1 MRRTGNLCLAL
12 LLLLAGATRARA
24 QEEYLPELV
33 RRVKPSVVAIVTYDA
48 RGEKLSKGSGFF
60 ISAER
65 VVTNRHVIDGA
76 FKAEIHT
83 TSGNVYNVRGVLAVD
98 GEGDIALLQIEI
110 GPNVVQPLAITRT
123 SPQEGESVVVVG
135 NPLGLEGSVSN
146 GIVSAVR
153 DIPNFGRII
162 QITAP
167 ISSGSSG
174 SPVINMQGQVIG
186 VATLQ
191 LTDGQSLNFAV
202 PSDRVAALTISQLRT
217 LSEVVSATKK
227 SQRATAERFY
237 MQGLGFLSRD
247 DCEKALPYFKRAT
260 DSDPTYA
267 EAWAQ
272 TGFCSG
278 MLGRHEDALK
288 ASRQAIRLRP
298 DSAESYINIGSAYA
312 YLGQFKDSA
321 DAYKQALR
329 LDPDNADVHYALGL
343 TYNKM
348 GRADDELQSY
358 KQAVRL
364 KPDYASAYERLGLA
378 YMRMNRATEAITAFR
393 QLILLKPGD
402 ASAYDNLG
410 LAHLKA
416 KQTAEGIEAF
426 KQAIRLKPDFARAYY
441 NLGLGYLAIDDR
453 DAALE
458 QYTIL
463 KSLDPDRA
471 NKLFNMIYP

>member
-1 MRRTGNLCLAL
+1 MRSVRNFCWVIVL
-12 LLLLAGATRARA
+12 LLSGAGPSYA

-33 RRVKPSVVAIVTYDA
+33 RRVKPSVVSIMTYDA

-83 TSGNVYNVRGVLAVD
+83 TSGNSYSVRGVLAVD
-98 GEGDIALLQIEI
+98 GEGDIALLQIDI
-110 GPNVVQPLAITRT
+110 GPNLVSPLTLTRS

-202 PSDRVAALTISQLRT
+202 PSERVAALAIGPART
-217 LSEVVSATKK
+217 LSEVVATTKK

-247 DCEKALPYFKRAT
+247 DCEKALPYFKRAV

-272 TGFCSG
+272 AGFCNG
-278 MLGRHEDALK
+278 MLGRHDEALK

-298 DSAESYINIGSAYA
+298 DYAESYINIGSAYA
-312 YLGQFKDSA
+312 YLGQYKESA
-321 DAYKQALR
+321 DAYRQAVR

-348 GRADDELQSY
+348 GRADDEIQSY
-358 KQAVRL
+358 KQAIRL
-364 KPDYASAYERLGLA
+364 KPDHAQAYERLGLA
-378 YMRMNRATEAITAFR
+378 YMRMNRYADAAAAFK

-402 ASAYDNLG
+402 ATAYDNLG
-410 LAHLKA
+410 SAHLKA
-416 KQTAEGIEAF
+416 KQAADGIEAF
-426 KQAIRLKPDFARAYY
+426 KRAIQLKPDFARAYY
-441 NLGLGYLAIDDR
+441 NLGLGYLAIDNR
-453 DAALE
+453 DGALE

-463 KSLDPDRA
+463 KTLDPDRA

>member
-1 MRRTGNLCLAL
+1 M
-12 LLLLAGATRARA
+12 LLLAGAARALA

-33 RRVKPSVVAIVTYDA
+33 RRVKPSVVAVVTFDA

-60 ISAER
+60 ISSER

-83 TSGNVYNVRGVLAVD
+83 VNGNSYNVRGVLAVD
-98 GEGDIALLQIEI
+98 GEGDIALLQIDI
-110 GPNVVQPLAITRT
+110 GPNMVNPLIITRT

-202 PSDRVAALTISQLRT
+202 PSDRVAGLQASALRT

-272 TGFCSG
+272 TGFCNG
-278 MLGRHEDALK
+278 ILGRHEEALK

-298 DSAESYINIGSAYA
+298 DSAESYINIGSASA
-312 YLGQFKDSA
+312 FLGQYKESA

-329 LDPDNADVHYALGL
+329 LDPDNADVHYALGI

-348 GRADDELQSY
+348 GRADDEVQSF
-358 KQAVRL
+358 KQAIRL
-364 KPDYASAYERLGLA
+364 KPDHAGAYERLGLA
-378 YMRMNRATEAITAFR
+378 YMRMNRYADAATAFK

-402 ASAYDNLG
+402 ATAYDNLG

-416 KQTAEGIEAF
+416 KQATEGIEAF
-426 KQAIRLKPDFARAYY
+426 KQAIRLRPDFARAYY

-453 DAALE
+453 NAALE

>member
-1 MRRTGNLCLAL
+1 M
-12 LLLLAGATRARA
+12 LLLAGASAPA

-60 ISAER
+60 ISSER

-83 TSGNVYNVRGVLAVD
+83 VNGNSYNVRGVLAVD
-98 GEGDIALLQIEI
+98 GEGDIALLQIDI
-110 GPNVVQPLAITRT
+110 GPNMVNPLMITRT

-174 SPVINMQGQVIG
+174 SPVVNMQGQVIG

-202 PSDRVAALTISQLRT
+202 PSDRVAGLQSGALRT

-247 DCEKALPYFKRAT
+247 DCDHALPYFKRAT
-260 DSDPTYA
+260 DSDATYA

-272 TGFCSG
+272 MGFCNG
-278 MLGRHEDALK
+278 MLGRHEEALK

-312 YLGQFKDSA
+312 YLGQYKESA
-321 DAYKQALR
+321 DAYRQALR
-329 LDPDNADVHYALGL
+329 LDPDNVDVHYALGL

-348 GRADDELQSY
+348 GRAEDEVQSF
-358 KQAVRL
+358 KQAIRL
-364 KPDYASAYERLGLA
+364 KPDHAGAYERLGLA
-378 YMRMNRATEAITAFR
+378 YLRMNRYADAVAAFK

-402 ASAYDNLG
+402 AAAYDNLG
-410 LAHLKA
+410 LAQLKA
-416 KQTAEGIEAF
+416 KQVADGIESF
-426 KQAIRLKPDFARAYY
+426 KQAIRLRPDFARAYY
-441 NLGLGYLAIDDR
+441 NLGLGYLAIDNR

-471 NKLFNMIYP
+471 SKLFSMIYP

>member
-1 MRRTGNLCLAL
+1 MLA
-12 LLLLAGATRARA
+12 LAGAAQAFA

-33 RRVKPSVVAIVTYDA
+33 RRVKPSVVAIVTFDA

-60 ISAER
+60 ISSER
-65 VVTNRHVIDGA
+65 IVTNRHVIDGA

-83 TSGNVYNVRGVLAVD
+83 VNGNSYNVRGVLAVD
-98 GEGDIALLQIEI
+98 GAGDIALLQIDI
-110 GPNVVQPLAITRT
+110 GPNMVNPLIITRT

-202 PSDRVAALTISQLRT
+202 PSDRVAGLQASALRT

-272 TGFCSG
+272 MGFCNG
-278 MLGRHEDALK
+278 MLGRHEEALK

-298 DSAESYINIGSAYA
+298 DSAESYINIGSASA
-312 YLGQFKDSA
+312 FLGQYKESA
-321 DAYKQALR
+321 DAYRQALK
-329 LDPDNADVHYALGL
+329 LDPDNADVHYSLGI

-348 GRADDELQSY
+348 GRAEDEVQSF
-358 KQAVRL
+358 KQAIRL
-364 KPDYASAYERLGLA
+364 KPDHAGAYERLGLA
-378 YMRMNRATEAITAFR
+378 YMRMNRYTDAASAFK

-402 ASAYDNLG
+402 ATAYDNLG

-416 KQTAEGIEAF
+416 KQATEGIEAF
-426 KQAIRLKPDFARAYY
+426 KQAIRLRPDFARAYY

-453 DAALE
+453 NAALE

-471 NKLFNMIYP
+471 NKLFSMIYP

>member
-1 MRRTGNLCLAL
+1 MRRTGNFCLAL
-12 LLLLAGATRARA
+12 LLLLAGARSARA

-60 ISAER
+60 IAAER

-98 GEGDIALLQIEI
+98 GEGDIALLQIDI
-110 GPNVVQPLAITRT
+110 GPNLVQPLAITRT

-202 PSDRVAALTISQLRT
+202 PSDRVAALAISQLRT

-247 DCEKALPYFKRAT
+247 DCDKALPYFKRAT
-260 DSDPTYA
+260 DSDPNYA

-272 TGFCSG
+272 MGFCSG

-298 DSAESYINIGSAYA
+298 DSAEPYINIGSAYA

-329 LDPDNADVHYALGL
+329 LDPDNADVYYALGL
-343 TYNKM
+343 IYNKM
-348 GRADDELQSY
+348 GRDDDEVQAY

-364 KPDYASAYERLGLA
+364 KPDYALAYERLGLA
-378 YMRMNRATEAITAFR
+378 YMRMNRAVESVAAFK

-416 KQTAEGIEAF
+416 KQTADGIEAF

-441 NLGLGYLAIDDR
+441 NLGLGYLANDDR

>member
-1 MRRTGNLCLAL
+1 MLIAL
-12 LLLLAGATRARA
+12 LLVGSAQVFA

-33 RRVKPSVVAIVTYDA
+33 RRVKPSVVALVTYDA

-60 ISAER
+60 ISQDR
-65 VVTNRHVIDGA
+65 VITNRHVIDGA

-83 TSGNVYNVRGVLAVD
+83 VSNNVYNVKGVLAVD
-98 GEGDIALLQIEI
+98 GEGDIALLQIDI
-110 GPNVVQPLAITRT
+110 GANQINPLNITRT

-202 PSDRVAALTISQLRT
+202 PSDRVAALQANAIRT
-217 LSEVVSATKK
+217 LGDVVAATKK

-237 MQGLGFLSRD
+237 MQGLGLLSRD
-247 DCEKALPYFKRAT
+247 DCERALPYFKRAT
-260 DSDPTYA
+260 DSDATYA

-278 MLGRHEDALK
+278 ILGRHEDALK
-288 ASRQAIRLRP
+288 ASKQAIRLRP
-298 DSAESYINIGSAYA
+298 DSAESYVNIGSAYA
-312 YLGQFKDSA
+312 YLGQYKDSA

-329 LDPDNADVHYALGL
+329 LDPDNADVHYALGI

-348 GRADDELQSY
+348 GRADDEVQSY
-358 KQAVRL
+358 KQAIRL
-364 KPDYASAYERLGLA
+364 KPDYAGAYERLGLA
-378 YMRMNRATEAITAFR
+378 YMKMNRNTDAVNAFK
-393 QLILLKPGD
+393 QLVLLKPGD

-410 LAHLKA
+410 QAHLKA
-416 KQTAEGIEAF
+416 KQAADGIEAF
-426 KQAIRLKPDFARAYY
+426 KHAIQLRPDFARAYY

-453 DAALE
+453 DAAIE

-463 KSLDPDRA
+463 KNLDPDRA
-471 NKLFNMIYP
+471 NKLFNVIYP

>member
-1 MRRTGNLCLAL
+1 MRRASNLCLAL
-12 LLLLAGATRARA
+12 LLLLAVAAHLRA

-60 ISAER
+60 IASDR

-83 TSGNVYNVRGVLAVD
+83 TTGNSYNVRGVLGVD
-98 GEGDIALLQIEI
+98 GAGDIALLQIDI
-110 GPNVVQPLAITRT
+110 GANVVNPLTITRT

-167 ISSGSSG
+167 ISTGSSG

-202 PSDRVAALTISQLRT
+202 PSDRVAALQTTALRT
-217 LSEVVSATKK
+217 LSEVVTATKK

-247 DCEKALPYFKRAT
+247 DCEKALPYFKRAVE
-260 DSDPTYA
+260 SDPTYA
-267 EAWAQ
+267 EAWSQ
-272 TGFCSG
+272 TGFCNG
-278 MLGRHEDALK
+278 MLGRHEEALK

-298 DSAESYINIGSAYA
+298 DSAESYVNIGSAYA
-312 YLGQFKDSA
+312 YLGQYKDSA
-321 DAYKQALR
+321 DAYRQALR
-329 LDPDNADVHYALGL
+329 LEPDNYEVHYALGL

-348 GRADDELQSY
+348 GRADDEVQSY
-358 KQAVRL
+358 KQAIRL
-364 KPDYASAYERLGLA
+364 KPDYAVAYERLGLA
-378 YMRMNRATEAITAFR
+378 YMRMNRHTDAIAAFK
-393 QLILLKPGD
+393 QLVMLKPGD
-402 ASAYDNLG
+402 AAAYDNLG

-416 KQTAEGIEAF
+416 KQVADGIEAF
-426 KQAIRLKPDFARAYY
+426 KQAIQLKPDFARAYY
-441 NLGLGYLAIDDR
+441 NLGLGYLAIDNR

-463 KSLDPDRA
+463 KGLDPDRA

>member
-1 MRRTGNLCLAL
+1 MRRARNFYLAVM
-12 LLLLAGATRARA
+12 LLLAGVSASA
-24 QEEYLPELV
+24 QDEYLPELV

-60 ISAER
+60 ISSER

-76 FKAEIHT
+76 FRAEIHT
-83 TSGNVYNVRGVLAVD
+83 VNGNSYNVRGVLAVD
-98 GEGDIALLQIEI
+98 GAGDIALLQIDI
-110 GPNVVQPLAITRT
+110 GPNMVNPLTITRT

-174 SPVINMQGQVIG
+174 SPVV
-186 VATLQ
+186 TLQ

-202 PSDRVAALTISQLRT
+202 PSDRVAALQTGALRT

-247 DCEKALPYFKRAT
+247 DCDRALPYFKRAT
-260 DSDPTYA
+260 DSDPSYA

-272 TGFCSG
+272 TGFCNG
-278 MLGRHEDALK
+278 MLGRHEEALK

-298 DSAESYINIGSAYA
+298 DSAESYINIGSASA
-312 YLGQFKDSA
+312 YLGQYKESA
-321 DAYKQALR
+321 DAYRQALR

-348 GRADDELQSY
+348 GRAEDEVQSF
-358 KQAVRL
+358 KQAIRL
-364 KPDYASAYERLGLA
+364 KPDYAGAYERLGLA
-378 YMRMNRATEAITAFR
+378 YMRMNRFTDAVAAFK
-393 QLILLKPGD
+393 QLVLLKPGD
-402 ASAYDNLG
+402 AAAYDNLG

-416 KQTAEGIEAF
+416 KQITDGIESF
-426 KQAIRLKPDFARAYY
+426 KQAIRLRPDFARAYY

-471 NKLFNMIYP
+471 SKLFSMIYP

>member
-1 MRRTGNLCLAL
+1 MRRASNFCLAL
-12 LLLLAGATRARA
+12 LLLLASASSLLA

-60 ISAER
+60 ISPER
-65 VVTNRHVIDGA
+65 IVTNRHVIDGA

-83 TSGNVYNVRGVLAVD
+83 VSGNSYNVRGVLAVD
-98 GEGDIALLQIEI
+98 GAGDIALLQIDI
-110 GPNVVQPLAITRT
+110 GPTQINPLVITRT

-202 PSDRVAALTISQLRT
+202 PSERVAALSLSPLRT
-217 LSEVVSATKK
+217 LSEVVSATKR

-247 DCEKALPYFKRAT
+247 DCDKALPYFKRAVE
-260 DSDPTYA
+260 SDPSYA

-272 TGFCSG
+272 NGFCNG
-278 MLGRHEDALK
+278 MLGRHEEALR

-298 DSAESYINIGSAYA
+298 DSAESYVNIGSASA
-312 YLGQFKDSA
+312 FLGQYKESA
-321 DAYKQALR
+321 DAYRQALR
-329 LDPDNADVHYALGL
+329 LDPDNADVYYALGL

-348 GRADDELQSY
+348 GRADDELQAY
-358 KQAVRL
+358 RQAVRL
-364 KPDYASAYERLGLA
+364 KPDFSAAYERLGLV
-378 YMRMNRATEAITAFR
+378 YMRMNRFADAVGAFK
-393 QLILLKPGD
+393 QLIMLRPGD
-402 ASAYDNLG
+402 AAAYDNLG

-416 KQTAEGIEAF
+416 KQAADAVEAF
-426 KQAIRLKPDFARAYY
+426 KQAIQLKPDFARAYY
-441 NLGLGYLAIDDR
+441 NLGVGYLAIDNR

-463 KSLDPDRA
+463 KTLDPDRA
-471 NKLFNMIYP
+471 SKLFNIIYP

>member
-1 MRRTGNLCLAL
+1 MMA
-12 LLLLAGATRARA
+12 LLLAGAAQALA

-60 ISAER
+60 VSQDR
-65 VVTNRHVIDGA
+65 VITNRHVIDGA
-76 FKAEIHT
+76 FKAEVHT
-83 TSGNVYNVRGVLAVD
+83 TSGNAYNVRGVLAVD
-98 GEGDIALLQIEI
+98 GEGDIALLQIDI
-110 GPNVVQPLAITRT
+110 GPSQINPLMITRT
-123 SPQEGESVVVVG
+123 SPQEGEAVVVVG

-167 ISSGSSG
+167 ISTGSSG

-202 PSDRVAALTISQLRT
+202 PSERVAALQASAIRT

-237 MQGLGFLSRD
+237 MQGLGLLSRD
-247 DCEKALPYFKRAT
+247 DCERALPYFKRAT

-272 TGFCSG
+272 MGFCSG

-288 ASRQAIRLRP
+288 ASKQAIRLRP
-298 DSAESYINIGSAYA
+298 DSAESYVNIGSAYA
-312 YLGQFKDSA
+312 YLGQYKDSA

-329 LDPDNADVHYALGL
+329 LDPDNADVHFALGI

-348 GRADDELQSY
+348 GRADDEVQSY
-358 KQAVRL
+358 KQAIRL
-364 KPDYASAYERLGLA
+364 KPDYAGAYERLGLA
-378 YMRMNRATEAITAFR
+378 YMKMNRNTDAVNAFK
-393 QLILLKPGD
+393 QLVLLKPGD

-410 LAHLKA
+410 QAHLKA
-416 KQTAEGIEAF
+416 KQAADSIEAF
-426 KQAIRLKPDFARAYY
+426 KRAIQLRPDFARAYY

-453 DAALE
+453 DAAIE

-463 KSLDPDRA
+463 KNLDPDRA
-471 NKLFNMIYP
+471 NKLFSVIYP

>member
-1 MRRTGNLCLAL
+1 MLAL
-12 LLLLAGATRARA
+12 CGAAEARA

-60 ISAER
+60 ISSER

-83 TSGNVYNVRGVLAVD
+83 TSGNAYNVKGVLAVD
-98 GEGDIALLQIEI
+98 GEGDIALLQIDI
-110 GPNVVQPLAITRT
+110 GANIVNPLLMTRT

-202 PSDRVAALTISQLRT
+202 PSDRVAALAVSALRT

-260 DSDPTYA
+260 DSDATYA

-278 MLGRHEDALK
+278 MLGRHEEALR
-288 ASRQAIRLRP
+288 ASKQAIRLRP
-298 DSAESYINIGSAYA
+298 DSAESYVNIGSAYA
-312 YLGQFKDSA
+312 YLGQYKESM
-321 DAYKQALR
+321 DAYRQALR
-329 LDPDNADVHYALGL
+329 LDPDNPDVHYALGI

-348 GRADDELQSY
+348 GRADDEVQSY
-358 KQAVRL
+358 KQAIRL
-364 KPDYASAYERLGLA
+364 KPDFAGAYERLGLA
-378 YMRMNRATEAITAFR
+378 YMRMNRQTEAVAAFK
-393 QLILLKPGD
+393 QLVMLKPGD
-402 ASAYDNLG
+402 ATAYDNLG
-410 LAHLKA
+410 LAHMKA
-416 KQTAEGIEAF
+416 KQTADGIEAF
-426 KQAIRLKPDFARAYY
+426 KQAIQLKPDFARAYY
-441 NLGLGYLAIDDR
+441 NLGLGYLAIDNR

>member
-1 MRRTGNLCLAL
+1 MRRASKFCFIVAL
-12 LLLLAGATRARA
+12 LLSGATQVFA

-60 ISAER
+60 IAPER

-83 TSGNVYNVRGVLAVD
+83 TSGNTYNVRGVLAVD
-98 GEGDIALLQIEI
+98 GEGDIALLQIDI
-110 GPNVVQPLAITRT
+110 GPNMVSPLTITRT

-202 PSDRVAALTISQLRT
+202 PSDRVAALSASALRT

-260 DSDPTYA
+260 DSDATYA

-272 TGFCSG
+272 TGFCNG
-278 MLGRHEDALK
+278 MLGRHEEALK

-298 DSAESYINIGSAYA
+298 DSTESYVNIGSASA
-312 YLGQFKDSA
+312 YLGQYKESM

-348 GRADDELQSY
+348 GRADDEVQSY
-358 KQAVRL
+358 KQAIRL
-364 KPDYASAYERLGLA
+364 KPDYAGAYERLGLA
-378 YMRMNRATEAITAFR
+378 YMRMSRFSDAVSAFR

-402 ASAYDNLG
+402 AAAYDNLG

-416 KQTAEGIEAF
+416 KQANDAVEAF

-441 NLGLGYLAIDDR
+441 NLGLGYLSLDNR
-453 DAALE
+453 DGALE

-463 KSLDPDRA
+463 KTLDPDRA